1 MYQYDDLYE
10 KISISE
16 DDFIDEVVS
25 EDDPVV
31 DYAIKRLTKR
41 DKEIDFNKL
50 KLETVLTY
58 IKVVTCIN
66 ENYNA
71 SPEYIVDRSPKD
83 VRKYVSFIVSN
94 YKGKYFDEDI
104 TSVGMEDAG
113 VPGQAEYI

>member
-16 DDFIDEVVS
+16 YDFIDEVVS

-41 DKEIDFNKL
+41 DKEIDFNNL

-58 IKVVTCIN
+58 IKVMESIN

-71 SPEYIVDRSPKD
+71 SPEDIVDRSPREI
-83 VRKYVSFIVSN
+83 RKYVAFIVSN

-104 TSVGMEDAG
+104 MSVGMEDSG
-113 VPGQAEYI
+113 IPGQAEYI